1 MVVPQELT
9 KSDIVKII
17 EQLDKLLP
25 SNFVNKQ
32 GRGRRKAYSD
42 KSILKLSIL
51 LKLCDISYRGAKNF
65 LEKNPRY
72 MELLDLKNIPPFQ
85 TIPRRVRELPLHR
98 INKDVVNLFLDI
110 EGLERIELVV
120 DSFRSQDL

>member
-1 MVVPQELT
+1 MVPQELT

-51 LKLCDISYRGAKNF
+51 LKLCDVSYRGAKNF
-65 LEKNPRY
+65 LEKNPKY
-72 MELLDLKNIPPFQ
+72 MGTLGLEKHT
-85 TIPRRVRELPLHR
+85 TIPDYIQESKR
-98 INKDVVNLFLDI
+98 IA
-110 EGLERIELVV
+110 
-120 DSFRSQDL
+120 SSQDKQRCCKPLFGYRRT

>member
-1 MVVPQELT
+1 MVPQELT

-51 LKLCDISYRGAKNF
+51 LKLCDISHIVGQRTFWK
-65 LEKNPRY
+65 R
-72 MELLDLKNIPPFQ
+72 IPD
-85 TIPRRVRELPLHR
+85 TW
-98 INKDVVNLFLDI
+98 N
-110 EGLERIELVV
+110 
-120 DSFRSQDL
+120 SWT

>member
-1 MVVPQELT
+1 MVPQELT

-32 GRGRRKAYSD
+32 GRGRKKAYSD

-51 LKLCDISYRGAKNF
+51 LKLCDISYRGAKSF
-65 LEKNPRY
+65 LEKNPKY

-85 TIPRRVRELPLHR
+85 TISRRVRELPLR
-98 INKDVVNLFLDI
+98 QIYAEKYKKRWEIERTINILQEYFD
-110 EGLERIELVV
+110 LEYI
-120 DSFRSQDL
+120 